1 MKDIYI
7 ILKDRFQSDF
17 DFYTREIQD
26 LLQLQE
32 ESGLDDFET
41 EKLWK
46 LKGKLDYAGRQI
58 NFFEE
63 LIKYYK

>member
-17 DFYTREIQD
+17 DFYTKEVQD
-26 LLQLQE
+26 LLQLE
-32 ESGLDDFET
+32 SESGLNVFET

-46 LKGKLDYAGRQI
+46 LKGKLEYAGRQI
-58 NFFEE
+58 SFFQE
-63 LIKYYK
+63 LIEYYK